1 MHIAEALSDRLGS
14 NWFFVRRSF
23 LMVLLVGIC
32 TLVFGVQLLYAEI
45 GTDLPVQVRTNV
57 GHSARL
63 IQAISLTPG
72 QGGAID
78 QQAWSWLTRR
88 MHYMRGDFIPCSAA
102 WRQPGRSR
110 RAGSSRRCRWSGAAG
125 RTFGLQIHILNAGTE
140 RDFDFRLAPHPRAPN
155 IVWAMEK
162 HHDRTYAPHRAN
174 RCGRGDGRDCFRWDF
189 HSLDRVGCHVY
200 GEFRRTKMD

>member
-1 MHIAEALSDRLGS
+1 MMQAFARAG
-14 NWFFVRRSF
+14 RR
-23 LMVLLVGIC
+23 
-32 TLVFGVQLLYAEI
+32 E
-45 GTDLPVQVRTNV
+45 R
-57 GHSARL
+57 
-63 IQAISLTPG
+63 

-155 IVWAMEK
+155 VVWAMEE

-174 RCGRGDGRDCFRWDF
+174 WCGRGDGRDCFRWDF
-189 HSLDRVGCHVY
+189 HSLDRAGCHVY